1 MAMTG
6 STPCSSMSNHTK
18 ERVTMTKVTLEN
30 FYSNLIA
37 QHEEREM
44 RQKKLEKVMEEEGLK
59 DEEKRLR
66 RSAHARKETEFLR
79 LKRTRLGLE
88 DFESL
93 KVIGR
98 GAFGEVRLVQKK
110 DTGHVYAMKILRK
123 ADMLEKEQVGHIRAE
138 RDILVEADSLWVVKM
153 FYSFQDKLNLY
164 LIMEFLPGGDM
175 MTLLMKKDTL
185 TEEET
190 QFYIA
195 ETVLAIDSIHQLGFI
210 HRDIKPD
217 NLLLDSK
224 VLRRWCLEP
233 LVSRTELWAPSCL
246 RGPPDVWYVF
256 QAFSTVGTPDY
267 IAPEV
272 FMQTGYNKL
281 CDWWSLGVIMY
292 EMLIGYPPFCSE
304 TPQETYK
311 KVMNWKE
318 TLTFP
323 PEVPI
328 SEKAK
333 DLILRFCCEWE
344 HRIGAP
350 GVEEIK
356 SNSFFEGVDWEHIR
370 ERPAAI
376 SIEIKSID
384 DTSNFDEF
392 PESDI
397 LKPTVATSNH
407 PETDYKNKDW
417 VFINYTYK
425 RFEGLTAR
433 GAIPSYMKAAK

>member
-6 STPCSSMSNHTK
+6 PTPCSSMSNHTK

-44 RQKKLEKVMEEEGLK
+44 RQKKLEQMMEEEGLK
-59 DEEKRLR
+59 DEEKRIR
-66 RSAHARKETEFLR
+66 RSAHAQKETEFLR

-224 VLRRWCLEP
+224 
-233 LVSRTELWAPSCL
+233 
-246 RGPPDVWYVF
+246 
-256 QAFSTVGTPDY
+256 AFSTVGTPDY

-328 SEKAK
+328 SDKAK

-344 HRIGAP
+344 HRIGAS

-356 SNSFFEGVDWEHIR
+356 SNPFFEGVDWEHIR

-433 GAIPSYMKAAK
+433 GAIPSYMKAGK